1 MSDDNRKDFSTQL
14 SEKVTPDHQKTT
26 GEKIK
31 ESVTGVTDRVKAALT
46 PDSQKSVSQ
55 QVGDKVRGNTDTTGH
70 GHGGHTHSQ

>member
-1 MSDDNRKDFSTQL
+1 MSDSNRKDFSTQI

-46 PDSQKSVSQ
+46 PESQKSIPQ
-55 QVGDKVRGNTDTTGH
+55 QVGDKVRGNTDTTN
-70 GHGGHTHSQ
+70 HSNGL